1 MLFAID
7 DKDNIIEVDVETARM
22 GADRDYKFK
31 GVTPATE
38 DDMLKHYKKTMFI
51 NQSNHRLKAD
61 DCDGDV
67 LTAKMQGVNQV
78 GNPQVRTTPSMT
90 SRYINVKAQMQ
101 SSPPQPPTYGMYIVP
116 KMFNY
121 FPFMDCDDEA
131 TFEDCKFHLT
141 LDDIPYVAYKS
152 NPQTD
157 SYWIFCDRQLPLYEA
172 IDFIEQYPCDH
183 RYAWIARHKKELC
196 VRALPKYG
204 AIPTFN
210 EDHLVNSFTDDFKYW
225 IAQFNDYWI
234 NGKVSKYIE
243 LVDTANAI

>member
-7 DKDNIIEVDVETARM
+7 NKEDRIHVDTEIGLRGVS
-22 GADRDYKFK
+22 K
-31 GVTPATE
+31 GYEFQGVRLATE
-38 DDMLKHYKKTMFI
+38 DDMLKHYKKTLFI
-51 NQSNHRLKAD
+51 QQSNYRMKCGGYAP
-61 DCDGDV
+61 DV
-67 LTAKMQGVNQV
+67 DRITAKMQGVNQA
-78 GNPQVRTTPSMT
+78 GMSPRKRTVEM
-90 SRYINVKAQMQ
+90 
-101 SSPPQPPTYGMYIVP
+101 SSSPQPPTYGMYIVP

-121 FPFMDCDDEA
+121 FPFMDCDDGA

-141 LDDIPYVAYKS
+141 LEDVPYVAYKS

-157 SYWIFCDRQLPLYEA
+157 SYWIFCDRQLPLFEA
-172 IDFIEQYPCDH
+172 IDFIEQFPCDH
-183 RYAWIARHKKELC
+183 RYAWMARHKKELC

-210 EDHLVNSFTDDFKYW
+210 EDHLVSSFTDDFKYW

-234 NGKVSKYIE
+234 NGKISKYIE